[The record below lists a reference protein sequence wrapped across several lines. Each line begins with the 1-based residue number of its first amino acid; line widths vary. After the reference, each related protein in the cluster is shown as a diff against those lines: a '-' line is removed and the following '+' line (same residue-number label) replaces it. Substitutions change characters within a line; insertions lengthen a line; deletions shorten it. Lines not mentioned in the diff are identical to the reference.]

1 MGLGLLFFY
10 FNLLH
15 FLSNQTER
23 YRYGGGKRCFLN
35 FKLCIIWFQKL
46 SVLLCNYPVAMF
58 VKKEN
63 EKTGFCN
70 LMFEVFLLFLRDPWC
85 KH

>member
-1 MGLGLLFFY
+1 MY
-10 FNLLH
+10 NLVP
-15 FLSNQTER
+15 E
-23 YRYGGGKRCFLN
+23 
-35 FKLCIIWFQKL
+35 IL